1 MDLIYKKILEITN
14 KWYNE
19 HRHGHFIVFK
29 DGDIFNE
36 SNKNIE
42 YIEIKLAFEGRKK
55 FNWTEG
61 LLKDEIVFVNNYW
74 DKICVSDDVED
85 IIIEDDNEES
95 DDFFY
100 DEY

>member
-61 LLKDEIVFVNNYW
+61 LLKDEIVFVNNNW
-74 DKICVSDDVED
+74 DY
-85 IIIEDDNEES
+85 
-95 DDFFY
+95 FR
-100 DEY
+100 EYFRKREVNNSIRKKTHFLKFQ